1 MVESCSEDG
10 SSTMSRLSSEEE
22 MKLMPVETFSNAP
35 AYRTHNSQNP
45 RKKWTILAIS
55 VVSFLLF
62 LTFASIYG
70 SDEVPKIEE
79 EVEEPQFAEIR
90 NISTYQEPERSCGK
104 RDEAANMTIWN
115 DVVNK
120 TSNLTE
126 DMFTIAIQTY
136 KRPTQLKKTIQH
148 LVENKVPSLYEIV
161 VVWNEINVEPPSDFM
176 SEHGVLVRYRR
187 SEKNSLNQ
195 KFLPDPDYRTQ
206 GILLSDDDW
215 NYNTTGDLEYAF
227 QQWRRAGMHRLTGA
241 FARCWTL
248 NEVTETPIYSFN
260 CKGQDTYSMIL
271 TGMAFTHIS
280 YLEYYHS
287 EDEIMTSV
295 REFVDESFNCEDIAL
310 NFVASM
316 LTCEGPLLVLGK
328 DKLDNQ
334 HASSGISSKPGHILR
349 RRRKTIYPRFSSHTE
364 RLTLQQ
370 SSALQMSDHIPPPPP
385 PAPPLPA
392 SLHKSQSTE
401 PQLKLKVKSTPE
413 ACFYQPS
420 KPPAQTDL
428 SEPPI
433 GPYFVYGTLMDPN
446 MLSDILGLEKEPK
459 LRLAKIKGYSR
470 KLWGQYP
477 AMQEGPGDAEVNGSV
492 YQVQSIAQAKRLAE
506 YETNSYRVMPCHI
519 HYTDGNKPADELGS
533 IFMYVG
539 NPRDLCDGEFD
550 LAQWL
555 KRMGRFSAS

>member
-176 SEHGVLVRYRR
+176 SEHGVLVRYRK
-187 SEKNSLNQ
+187 SKKNSLNQ

-248 NEVTETPIYSFN
+248 NEVTETPMYSFN

-287 EDEIMTSV
+287 EDDIMTSV
-295 REFVDESFNCEDIAL
+295 REFVDETFNCEDIAL

-349 RRRKTIYPRFSSHTE
+349 RSKCLKKFVDLFGY
-364 RLTLQQ
+364 
-370 SSALQMSDHIPPPPP
+370 M
-385 PAPPLPA
+385 PL
-392 SLHKSQSTE
+392 HEVQ
-401 PQLKLKVKSTPE
+401 
-413 ACFYQPS
+413 
-420 KPPAQTDL
+420 
-428 SEPPI
+428 
-433 GPYFVYGTLMDPN
+433 
-446 MLSDILGLEKEPK
+446 
-459 LRLAKIKGYSR
+459 GY
-470 KLWGQYP
+470 
-477 AMQEGPGDAEVNGSV
+477 
-492 YQVQSIAQAKRLAE
+492 
-506 YETNSYRVMPCHI
+506 
-519 HYTDGNKPADELGS
+519 
-533 IFMYVG
+533 
-539 NPRDLCDGEFD
+539 
-550 LAQWL
+550 L
-555 KRMGRFSAS
+555 KRGVISTQ

>member
-349 RRRKTIYPRFSSHTE
+349 RRKVNSST
-364 RLTLQQ
+364 
-370 SSALQMSDHIPPPPP
+370 
-385 PAPPLPA
+385 
-392 SLHKSQSTE
+392 
-401 PQLKLKVKSTPE
+401 VK
-413 ACFYQPS
+413 PS

-492 YQVQSIAQAKRLAE
+492 YQVQSIAHAKRLAE